1 MILVTLA
8 ETTPLLEAIDLQ
20 EDLRRA
26 KIEPWAWVV
35 NSSIFLAKPTDPLL
49 VARSESE
56 VKHILK
62 VKEMNKRY
70 AIVPWQVAEPSGI
83 EKLLALTK
91 PTAGG

>member
-1 MILVTLA
+1 
-8 ETTPLLEAIDLQ
+8 
-20 EDLRRA
+20 
-26 KIEPWAWVV
+26 
-35 NSSIFLAKPTDPLL
+35 L
-49 VARSESE
+49 VARSKSE